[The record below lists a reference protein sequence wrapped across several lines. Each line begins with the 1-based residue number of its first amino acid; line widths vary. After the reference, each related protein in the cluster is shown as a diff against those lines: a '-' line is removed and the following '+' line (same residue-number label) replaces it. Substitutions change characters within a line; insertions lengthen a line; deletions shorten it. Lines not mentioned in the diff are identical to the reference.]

1 MTKRTE
7 TTELRGQPVELQNG
21 MVCANTRNGMA
32 GTGDL
37 RPPVYRDG
45 ALDAYALP
53 SRVGGRLHYPDGR
66 VLSATNHEDLRAR
79 LHEEYR
85 VGFDAPPEN

>member
-1 MTKRTE
+1 MSKRTD
-7 TTELRGQPVELQNG
+7 TTELRGQPVDLKPG
-21 MVCANTRNGMA
+21 MVCANNRNGMA

-37 RPPVYRDG
+37 RPRVHSDG

-66 VLSATNHEDLRAR
+66 VCPVKS
-79 LHEEYR
+79 
-85 VGFDAPPEN
+85 